1 MAEELEC
8 RSISIPAIA
17 TGSFGFPKKKCAQ
30 IMFDCLINFGLEK
43 GEDAKLKYVRFIN
56 NDLKTAEVFAD
67 EFDQRVLDNTHYV

>member
-1 MAEELEC
+1 
-8 RSISIPAIA
+8 
-17 TGSFGFPKKKCAQ
+17 
-30 IMFDCLINFGLEK
+30 MFDCLINFGLEK